1 MTDEALQNL
10 SRRIE
15 VYQLPKPEQ
24 ISVGDAE
31 NLPFPADS
39 FDLGYSFG
47 VLHHS
52 PDTIKAIGEL
62 VRVIRPGGELKMM
75 LYNRRS
81 IYTMNQWI
89 KHALLKGHPWTS
101 ISKVVFNQME
111 SIGTKAYTRRE
122 LQHILSKL
130 PLEDIQIHTE
140 ITSADYLSASALP
153 PLRYCNRLLLKWGG
167 YVQDWAAIDYV
178 ERGAAPKSVVRRE
191 NVRFTGNP
199 FGFFHCIAGVKSA
212 RPADAGRS

>member
-1 MTDEALQNL
+1 LENL

-15 VYQLPKPEQ
+15 IYQLPEPER

-31 NLPFPADS
+31 NLPFRSDS

-75 LYNRRS
+75 LYNRHS
-81 IYTMNQWI
+81 IYAVNQWV
-89 KHALLKGHPWTS
+89 KHALLKARPWKS
-101 ISKVVFNQME
+101 IAQVIFNHME

-122 LQHILSKL
+122 LQHILARL
-130 PLEDIQIHTE
+130 PLEEIQIHTE

-153 PLRYCNRLLLKWGG
+153 PLRYCNRCLLRWGG
-167 YVQDWAAIDYV
+167 YVQDWMAVDYV
-178 ERGAAPKSVVRRE
+178 ERGAAPKSRAQRPK
-191 NVRFTGNP
+191 VRFTGNP
-199 FGFFHCIAGVKSA
+199 FGFFHCIAAVKSSA
-212 RPADAGRS
+212 PGDALGS